1 VVVAVPHAETD
12 TVTDTEPEEQGD
24 AEAHAEDDAEPHEE
38 GDAEAVRHEDA
49 QLEGDREKEGEAL
62 DVPLREGEGDTEPQ
76 LEGDR
81 EKVGEALDVALCEG
95 EGDTEP
101 QLLPECVIEPLPVD
115 VGDAEAHADAER
127 EYVPVAL
134 DEAQREGERVKEGE
148 DVGVRERKVAVVVEE
163 RAALL
168 LGRPLELSEREIEG
182 EDEEE
187 GQAVSVGGSGVGCP
201 TQDSNRRGNRRRVGL
216 MTAITART
224 KIFYQALARGGGGCF
239 NFSDSLGGC
248 ALALPRRAS

>member
-1 VVVAVPHAETD
+1 MVVAVPHAETD

-24 AEAHAEDDAEPHEE
+24 AEAHAEGDAEPHEE
-38 GDAEAVRHEDA
+38 GDAEAVRDEDA

-76 LEGDR
+76 L
-81 EKVGEALDVALCEG
+81 
-95 EGDTEP
+95 
-101 QLLPECVIEPLPVD
+101 LPERVIEPLPVD

-168 LGRPLELSEREIEG
+168 LGRALELSEREIEG

-201 TQDSNRRGNRRRVGL
+201 TQGSNRRVNRRRVGR
-216 MTAITART
+216 MTATTART
-224 KIFYQALARGGGGCF
+224 KSFTKGCQ
-239 NFSDSLGGC
+239 
-248 ALALPRRAS
+248 RRALLQLACEGLIKPDSDLISETDEDEGCLSFKDGR